1 MDDIQDADFFE
12 KVRSYLKGDM
22 PLDELDRWIVERLPA
37 LVPPRQ
43 DAVSELAG
51 LIQLWVS
58 ELGQGHRDPEEV
70 RSSVREYLRRHGPV
84 VVSFRV
90 GVHPESASA
99 STPIHL
105 FMRGEFQ
112 VLSFSHR

>member
-1 MDDIQDADFFE
+1 MDDIQDANFFE
-12 KVRSYLKGDM
+12 KVRSYLRGDM
-22 PLDELDRWIVERLPA
+22 LLDELDRWIVERLPA

-84 VVSFRV
+84 VLSHRI
-90 GVHPESASA
+90 GVHPESGSA
-99 STPIHL
+99 NAPTPL
-105 FMRGEFQ
+105 FMQGEFQ
-112 VLSFSHR
+112 VLSFSRR